1 MAQAREP
8 KGVKKPSTSTG
19 ETGKRRTPYALR
31 ACDACRRRK
40 GKCDGRQPCR
50 HCSSRNQNCSYSS
63 SLENNSSSL
72 ESDDWHPTTTT
83 AAPPAPA
90 ITDPIPA
97 TTNRDCTT
105 SGTSCQTNQAAIVD
119 MLSSLQEQL
128 NSLASQVQYSSNQ
141 EQTNLPSPMTMIAAT
156 RPRDPNPNAN
166 PNTIPIIS
174 HSYTESTTDDQSS
187 TPKSSRTTASQHFY
201 GPTCPDYALNV
212 GQLKLRRNSCPGP
225 PLQQKQLQLAS
236 IHEDDASDE
245 ADQNDGQNTQFSVSP
260 RTIDKGDPAMLLT
273 FRSIMGLQDATQLLY
288 IYQEVVGELHP
299 VVDIDALIMQ
309 TRSWYAEA
317 GAGIWDV
324 LASSTGAATYEL
336 LLILN
341 LCLAIA
347 LRADGNPS
355 SSNTE
360 TLLRDSF
367 QDAVNAKLAASANSI
382 QHATIIFLKGW
393 YDFFQEMPRSAW
405 RMCGIAGRM
414 LMELGLHNAE
424 VFRHTVKTEAQR
436 TEACTLISS
445 IVILDRQWSYA
456 TGLPTHFQDK
466 SFSSMS
472 TSSVK
477 NPYLKAMLSFILI
490 SDRFS
495 EPISNAAKGEGY
507 NDENSFELMSFQIE
521 QWRKKAVGDYTVA
534 NCQTWHTDPSTRPPT
549 WTILLN
555 LRAES
560 VRSQLL
566 KPFFFSELDIEITK
580 NHVRSA
586 TDRVYDIIHVL
597 HTLDVTTDI
606 YRKQHPHYQHILACT
621 AGLAFLLI
629 AFIKQNRATMLPSLT
644 PDLIESLGGSFSMC
658 VTLTTKYTHRSRSA
672 RRLAKRLIEM
682 RRNLLS
688 LGILNPASPG
698 SHEGLD
704 NVTESIRRASLAQP
718 VGDFQPYAEYSPPF
732 NNGVVPGG
740 FAVAGTVISDTD
752 MQMGWEDSLRL
763 QWPIGDVN
771 HMFSESIF

>member
-8 KGVKKPSTSTG
+8 KGVKKSSTSTG

-72 ESDDWHPTTTT
+72 DSDDWPHPATTT

-97 TTNRDCTT
+97 TANHDCAT

-156 RPRDPNPNAN
+156 RPRDPIPNTN

-212 GQLKLRRNSCPGP
+212 GQLKLRRNSLPGP

-273 FRSIMGLQDATQLLY
+273 FRSIMGLQETTQLLY

-367 QDAVNAKLAASANSI
+367 QDAVNAKLAAPANSI
-382 QHATIIFLKGW
+382 QHATIIFLKVW
-393 YDFFQEMPRSAW
+393 YY
-405 RMCGIAGRM
+405 
-414 LMELGLHNAE
+414 H
-424 VFRHTVKTEAQR
+424 
-436 TEACTLISS
+436 
-445 IVILDRQWSYA
+445 
-456 TGLPTHFQDK
+456 
-466 SFSSMS
+466 
-472 TSSVK
+472 
-477 NPYLKAMLSFILI
+477 
-490 SDRFS
+490 
-495 EPISNAAKGEGY
+495 
-507 NDENSFELMSFQIE
+507 
-521 QWRKKAVGDYTVA
+521 
-534 NCQTWHTDPSTRPPT
+534 
-549 WTILLN
+549 
-555 LRAES
+555 
-560 VRSQLL
+560 
-566 KPFFFSELDIEITK
+566 
-580 NHVRSA
+580 
-586 TDRVYDIIHVL
+586 
-597 HTLDVTTDI
+597 
-606 YRKQHPHYQHILACT
+606 YRK
-621 AGLAFLLI
+621 
-629 AFIKQNRATMLPSLT
+629 
-644 PDLIESLGGSFSMC
+644 
-658 VTLTTKYTHRSRSA
+658 
-672 RRLAKRLIEM
+672 
-682 RRNLLS
+682 
-688 LGILNPASPG
+688 
-698 SHEGLD
+698 
-704 NVTESIRRASLAQP
+704 
-718 VGDFQPYAEYSPPF
+718 
-732 NNGVVPGG
+732 
-740 FAVAGTVISDTD
+740 
-752 MQMGWEDSLRL
+752 
-763 QWPIGDVN
+763 
-771 HMFSESIF
+771 

>member
-1 MAQAREP
+1 MAQARESR
-8 KGVKKPSTSTG
+8 GVKKSNTQTG

-31 ACDACRRRK
+31 ACDACR
-40 GKCDGRQPCR
+40 
-50 HCSSRNQNCSYSS
+50 NQNCSYSS
-63 SLENNSSSL
+63 SLEN
-72 ESDDWHPTTTT
+72 DDWQ
-83 AAPPAPA
+83 ASSNSAPS
-90 ITDPIPA
+90 ITDAVPA
-97 TTNRDCTT
+97 TANHNCV
-105 SGTSCQTNQAAIVD
+105 GENAATSCQTNQAAIVD
-119 MLSSLQEQL
+119 MLSSLQQQL
-128 NSLASQVQYSSNQ
+128 NSLQSQVQLSNQ
-141 EQTNLPSPMTMIAAT
+141 EQINLPSPMTMIAAS
-156 RPRDPNPNAN
+156 RPRDPIP
-166 PNTIPIIS
+166 TI
-174 HSYTESTTDDQSS
+174 SYTASATEDLAS
-187 TPKSSRTTASQHFY
+187 TPKSSRTAASQHFY

-225 PLQQKQLQLAS
+225 PLQQRQLQLAS
-236 IHEDDASDE
+236 IHEDEASDE
-245 ADQNDGQNTQFSVSP
+245 ADDDQNTVFSASP
-260 RTIDKGDPAMLLT
+260 RAIDKGDPAMLLT
-273 FRSIMGLQDATQLLY
+273 FRSIMGLQEALQLLY

-299 VVDIDALIMQ
+299 VVDIDALMRQ
-309 TRSWYAEA
+309 TQSWYADA
-317 GAGIWDV
+317 GAGVWDV
-324 LASSTGAATYEL
+324 LASSTGAASYEL

-347 LRADGNPS
+347 LRADSKMTND
-355 SSNTE
+355 NTE
-360 TLLRDSF
+360 GLLRDSF
-367 QDAVNAKLAASANSI
+367 QDAVNAKLAAPANSM
-382 QHATIIFLKGW
+382 QHATIILLKGW

-436 TEACTLISS
+436 IEACTLISS

-456 TGLPTHFQDK
+456 TGLPTHFQET
-466 SFSSMS
+466 SFSSIS

-521 QWRKKAVGDYTVA
+521 QWRKKAVGDYSLA
-534 NCQTWHTDPSTRPPT
+534 NWQTWHADPSTRPPT

-580 NHVRSA
+580 KHVKSA
-586 TDRVYDIIHVL
+586 TDRVYDIIDVL
-597 HTLDVTTDI
+597 HTLDTTTDI
-606 YRKQHPHYQHILACT
+606 YRKQHPYYQHILACT

-629 AFIKQNRATMLPSLT
+629 AFIKQNRTTMLPTLT
-644 PDLIESLGGSFSMC
+644 PELIESLGGSFSNC
-658 VTLTTKYTHRSRSA
+658 VTLTKKYAHRSRSA
-672 RRLAKRLIEM
+672 RRLAKRLVEM

-688 LGILNPASPG
+688 LGILNADSPG

-704 NVTESIRRASLAQP
+704 GVTESIRRASIAQP
-718 VGDFQPYAEYSPPF
+718 EPSGFQPYTEYSPPF
-732 NNGVVPGG
+732 NNQMVPGG
-740 FAVAGTVISDTD
+740 FGVAGTVISDTD

-771 HMFSESIF
+771 HMFAESIF

>member
-8 KGVKKPSTSTG
+8 KGVKKSSTSTG
-19 ETGKRRTPYALR
+19 EPGKRRTPYALR

-72 ESDDWHPTTTT
+72 DSDDWHPATTT

-97 TTNRDCTT
+97 TTNHDCAT

-141 EQTNLPSPMTMIAAT
+141 EQPNLPSPMTMIAAT
-156 RPRDPNPNAN
+156 RPRDHIPTTNPNA
-166 PNTIPIIS
+166 IPIIS
-174 HSYTESTTDDQSS
+174 HSYTESTIDDQSS

-212 GQLKLRRNSCPGP
+212 GQLKLRRNSLPGP

-273 FRSIMGLQDATQLLY
+273 FRSIMGLQETTQLLY

-317 GAGIWDV
+317 DAGIWDV
-324 LASSTGAATYEL
+324 LASSTGAAT
-336 LLILN
+336 
-341 LCLAIA
+341 
-347 LRADGNPS
+347 
-355 SSNTE
+355 
-360 TLLRDSF
+360 
-367 QDAVNAKLAASANSI
+367 I
-382 QHATIIFLKGW
+382 QHATIVFLKGW

-534 NCQTWHTDPSTRPPT
+534 NCQTWHTDPSSRPPT

-580 NHVRSA
+580 NHVRPA

-597 HTLDVTTDI
+597 HTLDATTDI
-606 YRKQHPHYQHILACT
+606 YRKQHPYYQHILACT

-718 VGDFQPYAEYSPPF
+718 VSDFQPYTEYSPPF
-732 NNGVVPGG
+732 NNGVVPEG
-740 FAVAGTVISDTD
+740 FVAGTVLSDTD

-763 QWPIGDVN
+763 QWPIGNVN

>member
-8 KGVKKPSTSTG
+8 KGVKKSSTSTG
-19 ETGKRRTPYALR
+19 EPGKRRTPYALR

-72 ESDDWHPTTTT
+72 DSDDWHPATTT

-97 TTNRDCTT
+97 TTNHDCAT

-141 EQTNLPSPMTMIAAT
+141 EQPNLPSPMTTIAAT
-156 RPRDPNPNAN
+156 RPRDHIPTAN

-174 HSYTESTTDDQSS
+174 HSYTESTIDDQSS

-212 GQLKLRRNSCPGP
+212 GQLKLRRNSLPGP

-273 FRSIMGLQDATQLLY
+273 FRSIMGLQETTQLLY

-299 VVDIDALIMQ
+299 VVDIDALIVQ

-317 GAGIWDV
+317 DAGIWDV
-324 LASSTGAATYEL
+324 LASSTGAAT
-336 LLILN
+336 
-341 LCLAIA
+341 
-347 LRADGNPS
+347 
-355 SSNTE
+355 
-360 TLLRDSF
+360 
-367 QDAVNAKLAASANSI
+367 I
-382 QHATIIFLKGW
+382 QHATIVFLKGW

-534 NCQTWHTDPSTRPPT
+534 NCQTWHTDPSSRPPT

-580 NHVRSA
+580 NHVRPA

-597 HTLDVTTDI
+597 HTLDATTDI
-606 YRKQHPHYQHILACT
+606 YRKQHPYYQHILACT

-629 AFIKQNRATMLPSLT
+629 AFIKQNRTTMLPSLT

-658 VTLTTKYTHRSRSA
+658 VTLTTKYTRRSRSA

-718 VGDFQPYAEYSPPF
+718 VGDFQPYTEYSPPF

-740 FAVAGTVISDTD
+740 FVAGTVLSDTD

>member
-8 KGVKKPSTSTG
+8 KGVKKSSTSTG
-19 ETGKRRTPYALR
+19 ETGKRRTPY
-31 ACDACRRRK
+31 
-40 GKCDGRQPCR
+40 
-50 HCSSRNQNCSYSS
+50 SS
-63 SLENNSSSL
+63 SLESNSSSL
-72 ESDDWHPTTTT
+72 ETDDWHPATTT
-83 AAPPAPA
+83 APPAPA

-97 TTNRDCTT
+97 TTNLACAA

-156 RPRDPNPNAN
+156 QPRDPNPNTN

-174 HSYTESTTDDQSS
+174 HSYTESTIDDQSS

-273 FRSIMGLQDATQLLY
+273 FRSIMGLQEATQLLY

-299 VVDIDALIMQ
+299 VVDIDVLIMQ

-347 LRADGNPS
+347 LRADGNSS

-367 QDAVNAKLAASANSI
+367 QDA
-382 QHATIIFLKGW
+382 GW

-534 NCQTWHTDPSTRPPT
+534 NCQAWHTDPSTRPPT

-580 NHVRSA
+580 NHVRPA

-597 HTLDVTTDI
+597 HTLDATTDI
-606 YRKQHPHYQHILACT
+606 YRKQHPYYQHILACT

-740 FAVAGTVISDTD
+740 FAVTGTVISDTD